1 MADYLDAV
9 AFLALNAPVV
19 DVRSPAEFSH
29 GHIPGALNI
38 PLFTDDQRAVV
49 GTLYAQSG
57 KQAAVIKGLEF
68 AGPAMHKFVKQ
79 ALEISDNGLL
89 NVYCWRGGMR
99 SAAMAFLF
107 ETAGIKVNVLHG
119 GYKAFRNHV
128 LDFLSQKF
136 NLQVIGGMTGTGKTE
151 VLYELRKLGEQVIDL
166 EGLANHR
173 GSAFGSFGM
182 DSQPSSEFF
191 SNLLWKQMSQFDIQK
206 PVWIEDE
213 SISIG
218 SCFIPDYFF
227 NRMRAATMHVIS
239 LPVEERVEKLI
250 TAYGNFDQTLL
261 TQAIGKIR
269 KRLGNDKADEA
280 AGCVL
285 SGNLAR
291 AVIIVLSYYDKA
303 YAYSMQSRSGE
314 VEILDAA
321 GRKPLEIAK
330 MLL

>member
-1 MADYLDAV
+1 MADYLDAI

-68 AGPAMHKFVKQ
+68 AGPALHKFVKQ
-79 ALEISDNGLL
+79 ALEISDHGLL

-128 LDFLSQKF
+128 LDFLAQKF

-151 VLYELRKLGEQVIDL
+151 VLYELNKIGEQVVDL

-191 SNLLWKQMSQFDIQK
+191 SNLLWKQMSQFDEHR

-218 SCFIPDYFF
+218 SCFIPDHFF
-227 NRMRAATMHVIS
+227 NLMRAATMHVIN

-261 TQAIGKIR
+261 AQAIGKIR

-280 AGCVL
+280 VGCVL
-285 SGNLAR
+285 SGNLSR

-303 YAYSMQSRSGE
+303 YAHSMQSRTGQIE
-314 VEILDAA
+314 ELDAA
-321 GRKPLEIAK
+321 GRNPLEIAK